1 MNLLSSSNP
10 PSLPS
15 APPPQPTSPQSS
27 TESLPPKATSIRKQ
41 KSSSKSPESPM
52 TITMAFN
59 SGKSRPLDLSAT
71 DRSSVEISTPLECP
85 KLIKMEDS
93 DERTSGNEDKSSENE
108 KHSHLKA
115 EIEDNK
121 STVKQSSESSD
132 QTQSK
137 SDELSSQV
145 KVLTEFFKTLS
156 STSTPIDAT
165 VASLQALIAKK
176 SEKEDANSL
185 EALHQLGW
193 QLINLGRGNPNAPN
207 PPPIPTST
215 SVPLWIP
222 GNRPP
227 VPSSQS
233 IQTPSTPSQQSLPHP
248 HPPMSGISMRGN
260 QKYSAFYQHNR
271 KHQST
276 EESESFRQSTA
287 PSVPQFHRVGF
298 PSRRISGP
306 GLPNQTRC
314 HFPNSSES
322 TLKPTGMGPRMQ
334 NELISPP
341 RSRETAFLCSCGEDF
356 ESLYVFTLHMRD
368 TGHKP
373 RSSQPE
379 RDIPKLVRGQ
389 DMWIN
394 SETEQTREI
403 LRCMRCNQSFRS
415 LPELTM
421 HMMKT
426 SHYSEIVYSDAGRNL
441 LASQTFSSSDRNR
454 SGGSSTNSSS
464 WGGGLKSNSASMAM
478 KRPIRGSGAAPPQNG
493 LSVPPEALKTNSES
507 EKKVNGHP
515 ENLQRSAIKSPRLEE
530 PPKCE
535 RPASSHEMHLVKP
548 SPKPAVSPEALSCPS
563 ELQRSGTSSPRNEN
577 DKPEQKYLNSPT
589 SSRENNSPRA
599 SGDEQPRRGCTDSVI
614 RQIESFVENSLPFSS
629 ASSPV
634 SSRNSNWPPQRQQ
647 QSQNVAKPTMA
658 SSTAFG
664 RCNLS
669 PMAETE
675 TSRSTPDKNVSRKR
689 RFSSGSSNSAAPA
702 RNSSTEA
709 PADKRPLLGFSAEA
723 GENPL
728 SSLQK
733 LVETTHQSGA
743 GMKSPMRPFSQ
754 ASEISPSPSNH
765 SNDIEASGNINANIS
780 KTCPTTLETGNHQ
793 PNIAA
798 ALSALQNIMSK
809 VSPCASNQQQTPPN
823 FDFLL
828 PTSVNSEGENA
839 NLMGLLSAVL
849 NAAKQSESDQK
860 RPEGNMN
867 IGNLPSPSKIFEQSV
882 FTGGGFDF
890 AKSTP
895 LSVHMN
901 PPTMTTSGPSMVA
914 NITKKAKCHF
924 CGKPFANKGQVR
936 LHISKNKCPC
946 LLQQS
951 AMAKPP
957 SSSGNMTDK
966 RRLPFPYPGFSH
978 GAPDLSRFFS
988 PPPPQH
994 HQQSNPQT
1002 SQPCATQA
1010 SSSSQG
1016 SQQKP
1021 LDSKPPAEAAALAA
1035 LLRHFNA
1042 PPTSARASSFKPAD
1056 LLASL
1061 SRPSDSNSSSLNAL
1075 FSILFSG
1082 NAAPPPPPPPPQPI
1096 DTSGMSPEQKA
1107 LMLFAQA
1114 VVSLAVATPTKAGDE
1129 ISQSQVTQPPPTI
1142 PAYPPPLIN
1151 LLHNF
1156 NITPPTPIPTQ
1167 DSPGLDNPDGLIN
1180 YLSALRQIVSI
1191 GNPGTTS
1198 SPATVSTP
1206 NTSAPTTTLA
1216 IKILSAT
1223 GDNTAVASKESE

>member
-15 APPPQPTSPQSS
+15 APPPQPTSPHPS
-27 TESLPPKATSIRKQ
+27 TESQPPKSPSIRKQ

-52 TITMAFN
+52 TISTAF
-59 SGKSRPLDLSAT
+59 SSSKSRPLDLSAT
-71 DRSSVEISTPLECP
+71 DRSSTEISTPP

-93 DERTSGNEDKSSENE
+93 DEKTPGNEEKSSGIE
-108 KHSHLKA
+108 KHPHLKV
-115 EIEDNK
+115 ENEDNK
-121 STVKQSSESSD
+121 SSKQTSESSD
-132 QTQSK
+132 QSQPN

-156 STSTPIDAT
+156 STSTPIDTT
-165 VASLQALIAKK
+165 VASLQDLIAKK
-176 SEKEDANSL
+176 SEKEDINSL

-193 QLINLGRGNPNAPN
+193 QLINLGRGNLNTPN

-233 IQTPSTPSQQSLPHP
+233 NQTTPTPSQQSLSHP

-287 PSVPQFHRVGF
+287 PNAPQFHRLGF
-298 PSRRISGP
+298 TSRRISGP
-306 GLPNQTRC
+306 SLPNQTRC
-314 HFPNSSES
+314 HFPNPSES
-322 TLKPTGMGPRMQ
+322 SLKPTGMGPRMQ
-334 NELISPP
+334 NELTSPP

-464 WGGGLKSNSASMAM
+464 WGGGLKSNSASTAM
-478 KRPIRGSGAAPPQNG
+478 KRSLRGNAAVLPQNG
-493 LSVPPEALKTNSES
+493 LVVPPEAPKITSES

-515 ENLQRSAIKSPRLEE
+515 ENLQRAGIKSPRLEE
-530 PPKCE
+530 PQKCE
-535 RPASSHEMHLVKP
+535 RPASSHEMHVVKP
-548 SPKPAVSPEALSCPS
+548 SPKPAASPEALSCPS

-577 DKPEQKYLNSPT
+577 DRSEQKYLNSPT

-599 SGDEQPRRGCTDSVI
+599 SGDEQSRRGCTDSVI
-614 RQIESFVENSLPFSS
+614 RQIESFVEKSLPFSS

-634 SSRNSNWPPQRQQ
+634 TSRNSNWPPQRQQ
-647 QSQNVAKPTMA
+647 QGQNVVKPTTTTL
-658 SSTAFG
+658 TAFG

-669 PMAETE
+669 PMTETD
-675 TSRSTPDKNVSRKR
+675 TSRSTPDKNISRKR

-702 RNSSTEA
+702 GNSSTEA
-709 PADKRPLLGFSAEA
+709 SADKRPLLGFSAEA

-733 LVETTHQSGA
+733 LVETTHQSGS

-754 ASEISPSPSNH
+754 TSEISPSPSNH
-765 SNDIEASGNINANIS
+765 SNGMEASGNNSSNIN
-780 KTCPTTLETGNHQ
+780 KTCPTTSEAGNQQ

-809 VSPCASNQQQTPPN
+809 VSPSASSQQQTPPN
-823 FDFLL
+823 LDFLL
-828 PTSVNSEGENA
+828 PTSGNGEGENA
-839 NLMGLLSAVL
+839 NLMGLISAVL

-860 RPEGNMN
+860 KSEGNMN
-867 IGNLPSPSKIFEQSV
+867 LGNLPSHSKIFEQSM
-882 FTGGGFDF
+882 FPGGGFDF
-890 AKSTP
+890 AKSNP
-895 LSVHMN
+895 LPVHMN
-901 PPTMTTSGPSMVA
+901 PPTMTSSGPSMVA

-951 AMAKPP
+951 AMAKP
-957 SSSGNMTDK
+957 SGSSGNMSDK

-988 PPPPQH
+988 PPPPQY

-1002 SQPCATQA
+1002 PQPSTTQPP
-1010 SSSSQG
+1010 SSSQC
-1016 SQQKP
+1016 SQQKS
-1021 LDSKPPAEAAALAA
+1021 LDSKSPTEAAALAA

-1042 PPTSARASSFKPAD
+1042 PPTSTRPSGFKPAD

-1061 SRPSDSNSSSLNAL
+1061 SRPTDNNSSPLNAL
-1075 FSILFSG
+1075 FSILFPG

-1096 DTSGMSPEQKA
+1096 DTSAMSPEQKA

-1114 VVSLAVATPTKAGDE
+1114 VVSLAVATPNKAGEE
-1129 ISQSQVTQPPPTI
+1129 ISQSQVPQPPPTI
-1142 PAYPPPLIN
+1142 PAYSPPLIN
-1151 LLHNF
+1151 LLHDF
-1156 NITPPTPIPTQ
+1156 NLTPPAPIPTH
-1167 DSPGLDNPDGLIN
+1167 DSPGLDNPEGLIN
-1180 YLSALRQIVSI
+1180 YLSALRQIVSM
-1191 GNPGTTS
+1191 GNPGTTAS
-1198 SPATVSTP
+1198 SATVSTP
-1206 NTSAPTTTLA
+1206 NTSAPTTTST
-1216 IKILSAT
+1216 IKSLSAT
-1223 GDNTAVASKESE
+1223 GDSTAVVSKDSE